1 MKKYR
6 NILIIT
12 YLFLLVI
19 GLTNKTLFNMIPKVS
34 LTTLQ
39 NEDIVTS
46 LNCTGE
52 VIIEQYGIFS
62 SVSTDIEEVYVSV
75 GDTVEENELLAKTR
89 KSDESIAVMA
99 GVESYRN
106 KLYNDY
112 LAVLSQTLSDLGID
126 GFASDLSIPVLNE
139 YKYMV
144 QDSDK
149 VSAPVNGTVTSINS
163 NGKAVELGI
172 EPMIVITDYD
182 DVSVACK
189 VPEEAVNTIKIGQD
203 VKITGSA
210 LKHSYSGRVEEISQN
225 VNTSLSLNSKGTVDV
240 LIDVINPDDKLL
252 SGLTASCKIIT
263 DIQRS
268 AKVLPTECIYQNDLG
283 EEFVMVYNNGV
294 VKYKNV
300 ECDYYSSENVKVQGI
315 NSDDYVIVNSDIL
328 PENSKVLLEVA

>member
-39 NEDIVTS
+39 NEDIVKS

>member
-1 MKKYR
+1 
-6 NILIIT
+6 
-12 YLFLLVI
+12 
-19 GLTNKTLFNMIPKVS
+19 
-34 LTTLQ
+34 
-39 NEDIVTS
+39 
-46 LNCTGE
+46 
-52 VIIEQYGIFS
+52 
-62 SVSTDIEEVYVSV
+62 
-75 GDTVEENELLAKTR
+75 
-89 KSDESIAVMA
+89 
-99 GVESYRN
+99 
-106 KLYNDY
+106 
-112 LAVLSQTLSDLGID
+112 
-126 GFASDLSIPVLNE
+126 
-139 YKYMV
+139 MV

>member
-1 MKKYR
+1 
-6 NILIIT
+6 
-12 YLFLLVI
+12 
-19 GLTNKTLFNMIPKVS
+19 MIPKVS

-39 NEDIVTS
+39 NEDIVKS